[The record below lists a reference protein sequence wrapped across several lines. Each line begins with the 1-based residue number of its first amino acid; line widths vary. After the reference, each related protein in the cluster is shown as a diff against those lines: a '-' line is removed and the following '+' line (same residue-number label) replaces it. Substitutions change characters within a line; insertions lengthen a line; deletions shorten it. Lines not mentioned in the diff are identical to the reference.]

1 MFQVEQAQQLLDRLR
16 HRDGSEQMSCGTN
29 KAVVP
34 LVSGAILVPSG
45 YDCYIAIENGW
56 KMMGKWWFNGIFLVI

>member
-1 MFQVEQAQQLLDRLR
+1 MFSNQVEQAQQLLDRLR

-34 LVSGAILVPSG
+34 LVGGCFPGTKSG

-56 KMMGKWWFNGIFLVI
+56 KMIGKW